1 VAAPPRGGFQA
12 GYARA
17 LRNTAVTGLAAPPM
31 NLQGLAD
38 WLLTTDPA
46 QRGRLAQSG
55 RAMVVMGSAVAAVHY
70 FVAIGIATVPSVRAW
85 TVVSLAGLAVAFLM
99 IRTGWSRRW
108 SDPSMTVAQMLFAI
122 TMAAWAYAMLGPARG
137 AVFPIVMVIFMFGL
151 FAAKPRQMA
160 WTSLFAVVVFGLAM
174 AVMAWRLP
182 QVYPPKVE
190 LGHFIMVATMLPA
203 ASMLA
208 ARISLMRQRMRAQ
221 RVELKQALA
230 RIEELATCDALT
242 GLLNRR
248 HLLEVL
254 ERERQRSVR
263 SGQAFCVA
271 VLDLDGLRD
280 VNRRH
285 GIAAGDQVLC
295 AFAQEAQAAVRIVD
309 RLGRYGGGTFVL
321 LLCDTRAP
329 LGRLGVERMRER
341 VAAMAVHAALG
352 EAVRITI
359 SAGLTEHH
367 AGETID
373 EALSRAQLALR
384 EAKALGRN
392 RMVVG

>member
-1 VAAPPRGGFQA
+1 MWRPPRS

-17 LRNTAVTGLAAPPM
+17 LRKRPAWHAAPPM

-85 TVVSLAGLAVAFLM
+85 TVVSIAGLAGAFLM

-108 SDPSMTVAQMLFAI
+108 ADPSMTVAQMLFAT

-271 VLDLDGLRD
+271 VLDLDGLRE

-329 LGRLGVERMRER
+329 LGRLGVERLRER
-341 VAAMAVHAALG
+341 VAAMAVHPASG
-352 EAVRITI
+352 EAVRITV
-359 SAGLTEHH
+359 SAGLTQHH

-373 EALSRAQLALR
+373 QALSRAQLALR
-384 EAKALGRN
+384 EAKAQGRN
-392 RMVVG
+392 RVVAG

>member
-1 VAAPPRGGFQA
+1 VWRPLRS

-17 LRNTAVTGLAAPPM
+17 LRKRPAWHAAPPM

-85 TVVSLAGLAVAFLM
+85 TVVSIAGLAGAFLM

-108 SDPSMTVAQMLFAI
+108 ADPSMTVAQMLFAT

-271 VLDLDGLRD
+271 VLDLDGLRE

-329 LGRLGVERMRER
+329 LGRLGVERLRER
-341 VAAMAVHAALG
+341 VAAMAVHPASG
-352 EAVRITI
+352 EAVRITV
-359 SAGLTEHH
+359 SAGLTQHH

-373 EALSRAQLALR
+373 QALSRAQLALR
-384 EAKALGRN
+384 EAKAQGRN
-392 RMVVG
+392 RVVAG

>member
-1 VAAPPRGGFQA
+1 MWRPLRS

-17 LRNTAVTGLAAPPM
+17 LRKRPAWHAAPPM

-85 TVVSLAGLAVAFLM
+85 TVVSIAGLAGAFLM

-108 SDPSMTVAQMLFAI
+108 ADPSMTVAQMLFAT

-271 VLDLDGLRD
+271 VLDLDGLRE

-329 LGRLGVERMRER
+329 LGRLGVERLRER
-341 VAAMAVHAALG
+341 VAAMAVHPASG
-352 EAVRITI
+352 EAVRITV
-359 SAGLTEHH
+359 SAGLTQHH

-373 EALSRAQLALR
+373 QALSRAQLALR
-384 EAKALGRN
+384 EAKAQGRN
-392 RMVVG
+392 RVVAG

>member
-1 VAAPPRGGFQA
+1 MWRPLRS

-17 LRNTAVTGLAAPPM
+17 LRKRPAWHAAPPM

-85 TVVSLAGLAVAFLM
+85 TVVSIAGLAGAFLM

-108 SDPSMTVAQMLFAI
+108 ADPSMTVAQMLFAT

-271 VLDLDGLRD
+271 VLDLDGLRE

-329 LGRLGVERMRER
+329 LGRLGVERLRER
-341 VAAMAVHAALG
+341 VAAMAVHPASG
-352 EAVRITI
+352 EAVRITV
-359 SAGLTEHH
+359 SAGLTQHH

-373 EALSRAQLALR
+373 QALSRAQLALR
-384 EAKALGRN
+384 EAKAQGRN
-392 RMVVG
+392 RVVAA

>member
-1 VAAPPRGGFQA
+1 
-12 GYARA
+12 
-17 LRNTAVTGLAAPPM
+17 
-31 NLQGLAD
+31 
-38 WLLTTDPA
+38 
-46 QRGRLAQSG
+46 
-55 RAMVVMGSAVAAVHY
+55 
-70 FVAIGIATVPSVRAW
+70 
-85 TVVSLAGLAVAFLM
+85 
-99 IRTGWSRRW
+99 
-108 SDPSMTVAQMLFAI
+108 
-122 TMAAWAYAMLGPARG
+122 
-137 AVFPIVMVIFMFGL
+137 MVIFMFGL

-160 WTSLFAVVVFGLAM
+160 WASLYAVVVFGLAM
-174 AVMAWRLP
+174 AFMAWRLP
-182 QVYPPKVE
+182 LVYPPKVE

-221 RVELKQALA
+221 RLELKQALA
-230 RIEELATCDALT
+230 RIEELATCDTLT

-254 ERERQRSVR
+254 ERELQRSVR
-263 SGQAFCVA
+263 SGQAFCIA

-285 GIAAGDQVLC
+285 GIATGDQVLC

-329 LGRLGVERMRER
+329 LGRLGVERLRER
-341 VAAMAVHAALG
+341 VAAMTVHAAAG
-352 EAVRITI
+352 ETVRTSV

-367 AGETID
+367 AGESID
-373 EALSRAQLALR
+373 QALSRAQAALR
-384 EAKALGRN
+384 EAKTQGRN
-392 RMVVG
+392 RVVVAKGRSAQPHVTPTGANGGAGLLGTLGRVLRNAKELEMTQQHKPKWLIGTVLGMLVWMALSSLKCNTWPS

>member
-1 VAAPPRGGFQA
+1 
-12 GYARA
+12 
-17 LRNTAVTGLAAPPM
+17 M

-70 FVAIGIATVPSVRAW
+70 FVAIGIATVPSVRVW

-174 AVMAWRLP
+174 AFMAWRLP
-182 QVYPPKVE
+182 LVYPPKVE

-221 RVELKQALA
+221 RLELKQALA
-230 RIEELATCDALT
+230 RIEELATCDTLT

-263 SGQAFCVA
+263 SGQAFCIA
-271 VLDLDGLRD
+271 VLDLDGLRE

-285 GIAAGDQVLC
+285 GIATGDQVLRS
-295 AFAQEAQAAVRIVD
+295 FAQEAQAAVRIVD
-309 RLGRYGGGTFVL
+309 RLGRHGGGTFVL

-329 LGRLGVERMRER
+329 LARMGVERLRER
-341 VAAMAVHAALG
+341 VAAMAVHAASG
-352 EAVRITI
+352 EAVRITV

-373 EALSRAQLALR
+373 QALSRAQLALR
-384 EAKALGRN
+384 EAKAQGRN

>member
-1 VAAPPRGGFQA
+1 
-12 GYARA
+12 
-17 LRNTAVTGLAAPPM
+17 M
-31 NLQGLAD
+31 NLRGLED

-46 QRGRLAQSG
+46 QRVRLAQSG

-70 FVAIGIATVPSVRAW
+70 FVAIGIATVPSVRIW
-85 TVVSLAGLAVAFLM
+85 TLVSLSGLFGAFVL

-108 SDPSMTVAQMLFAI
+108 PDPSLAVPQMLYAI
-122 TMAAWAYAMLGPARG
+122 TMAAWAYAVLGPARG
-137 AVFPIVMVIFMFGL
+137 AVFPIVMVVFMFGL

-160 WTSLFAVVVFGLAM
+160 WVSLYAVVVFGLAM
-174 AVMAWRLP
+174 AWMAWRLP
-182 QVYPPKVE
+182 RVYPPLVE
-190 LGHFIMVATMLPA
+190 AGHFIMVATMLPA
-203 ASMLA
+203 ASLLA

-248 HLLEVL
+248 HLEEVL

-263 SGQAFCVA
+263 SGQAFCIA
-271 VLDLDGLRD
+271 VLDIDGFRAVNERFGVATGDRVLR
-280 VNRRH
+280 
-285 GIAAGDQVLC
+285 

-309 RLGRYGGGTFVL
+309 RLGRWGGETFVL

-329 LGRLGVERMRER
+329 MARQSVERVRER
-341 VAAMAVHAALG
+341 VAAMQVPVPPG
-352 EAVRITI
+352 EPVRVTL
-359 SAGLTEHH
+359 SAGMTEHH
-367 AGETID
+367 AGETI
-373 EALSRAQLALR
+373 AQAMGRAQTALR

-392 RMVVG
+392 RTVVA

>member
-1 VAAPPRGGFQA
+1 MLRSRAASGPGR
-12 GYARA
+12 
-17 LRNTAVTGLAAPPM
+17 APPM
-31 NLQGLAD
+31 NLRGLAD

-46 QRGRLAQSG
+46 QRGRLSQSG
-55 RAMVVMGSAVAAVHY
+55 LAMVVMGSAVAAVHY

-85 TVVSLAGLAVAFLM
+85 TVVSLAGLLAAFLM

-108 SDPSMTVAQMLFAI
+108 SDPSMTVAQMLYAI

-160 WTSLFAVVVFGLAM
+160 WASLYAVMVFGLAM

-182 QVYPPKVE
+182 QVYPPRVE
-190 LGHFIMVATMLPA
+190 LGHFIMVATMMPA

-263 SGQAFCVA
+263 SGQAFCIA

-280 VNRRH
+280 VNHRH
-285 GIAAGDQVLC
+285 GIATGDRVLR

-309 RLGRYGGGTFVL
+309 HLGRYGGGTFVL
-321 LLCDTRAP
+321 LLCDTRGP
-329 LGRLGVERMRER
+329 LARQGMERLREC
-341 VAAMAVHAALG
+341 VAAMAVHAASG
-352 EAVRITI
+352 QTVRVTV

-367 AGETID
+367 AGETV
-373 EALSRAQLALR
+373 EQALSRAQAALR
-384 EAKALGRN
+384 EAKAQGRN
-392 RMVVG
+392 RVVVG

>member
-1 VAAPPRGGFQA
+1 
-12 GYARA
+12 
-17 LRNTAVTGLAAPPM
+17 M
-31 NLQGLAD
+31 NLQGLPD

-85 TVVSLAGLAVAFLM
+85 TVVSIAGLAGAFLM

-108 SDPSMTVAQMLFAI
+108 ADPSMTVAQMLFAT

-271 VLDLDGLRD
+271 VLDLDGLRE

-329 LGRLGVERMRER
+329 LGRLGVERLRER
-341 VAAMAVHAALG
+341 VAAMAVHPASG
-352 EAVRITI
+352 EAVRITV
-359 SAGLTEHH
+359 SAGLTQHH

-373 EALSRAQLALR
+373 QALSRAQLALR
-384 EAKALGRN
+384 EAKAQGRN
-392 RMVVG
+392 RVVAG

>member
-1 VAAPPRGGFQA
+1 MWRPLRS

-17 LRNTAVTGLAAPPM
+17 LRKRTAWHAAPPM

-85 TVVSLAGLAVAFLM
+85 TVVSIAGLAGAFLM

-108 SDPSMTVAQMLFAI
+108 ADPSMTVAQMLFAT

-271 VLDLDGLRD
+271 VLDLDGLRE

-329 LGRLGVERMRER
+329 LGRLGVERLRER
-341 VAAMAVHAALG
+341 VAAMAVHPASG
-352 EAVRITI
+352 EAVRITV
-359 SAGLTEHH
+359 SAGLTQHH

-373 EALSRAQLALR
+373 QALSRAQLALR
-384 EAKALGRN
+384 EAKAQGRN
-392 RMVVG
+392 RVVAG

>member
-1 VAAPPRGGFQA
+1 MWRPLRS

-17 LRNTAVTGLAAPPM
+17 LRKRPAWHAAPPM

-70 FVAIGIATVPSVRAW
+70 FVAIGIATVPSVRTW
-85 TVVSLAGLAVAFLM
+85 TVVSIAGLAGAFLM

-108 SDPSMTVAQMLFAI
+108 ADPSMTVAQMLFAT

-271 VLDLDGLRD
+271 VLDLDGLRE

-329 LGRLGVERMRER
+329 LGRLGVERLRER
-341 VAAMAVHAALG
+341 VAAMAVHPASG
-352 EAVRITI
+352 EAVRITV
-359 SAGLTEHH
+359 SAGLTQHH

-373 EALSRAQLALR
+373 QALSRAQLALR
-384 EAKALGRN
+384 EAKAQGRN
-392 RMVVG
+392 RVVAA